1 MTSAPHEQHDRTR
14 APALWLVALG
24 IAAATIAAAVSDAR
38 VGGFVLI
45 GVLGAGA
52 TARLVLRGRR
62 PVGLA
67 VRDTW
72 ADVVVLTVLAVGI
85 VVLLG
90 SPGVT

>member
-1 MTSAPHEQHDRTR
+1 MTTAANELHERTR

-24 IAAATIAAAVSDAR
+24 IAAATIAAVVFDAR
-38 VGGFVLI
+38 AGGFVLI
-45 GVLGAGA
+45 GVLGSGA

-72 ADVVVLTVLAVGI
+72 ADVVVLAVLAVGI
-85 VVLLG
+85 IVLLG
-90 SPGVT
+90 APGVT

>member
-1 MTSAPHEQHDRTR
+1 MTTASQEQPDRTR

-24 IAAATIAAAVSDAR
+24 IAAATITAAVADAR
-38 VGGFVLI
+38 IGGFVLI
-45 GVLGAGA
+45 GVLVSGAV
-52 TARLVLRGRR
+52 ARLVLRGRR